1 MAIQRPLVL
10 IGGEVRQLPIGDT
23 LPGSG
28 GGAAVTEATVTFS
41 PAQMSKVFTVA
52 VPGALTSQ
60 RVVASVSGNMP
71 TGVSFDEL
79 EMDPL
84 AVYSFVSAAD
94 TVTLMINSLGGPV
107 SGSRNINLMIG

>member
-1 MAIQRPLVL
+1 MAVQRPLVL

-28 GGAAVTEATVTFS
+28 GGAAVIEATVTFS

-52 VPGALTSQ
+52 APGAVTTQ

-71 TGVSFDEL
+71 AGVSFDEL

-84 AVYSFVSAAD
+84 TVYGYVSAPD
-94 TVTLMINSLGGPV
+94 VVTLMINSLGGPV
-107 SGSRNINLMIG
+107 LGSRNINMTIG